1 MMHFDHAMVPG
12 PVFVETKSRYWN
24 CEKEK
29 ILALGYP
36 RYDWMLHPSVSRGEA
51 LEKLFSDKAMKT
63 VIWMPTFRKS
73 EVLISAENEIE
84 LPFQVPALESEAELK
99 ALDVHLRECGIFL
112 IIKKHPLQSGWSLDE
127 GAYTNI
133 RYVTEEM
140 LQKSGIQLYELVGL
154 MDGLISDYSSIAVD

>member
-1 MMHFDHAMVPG
+1 MWHGCGYKDAAKDNKPPAGKSMMHFDHAMVPG

-51 LEKLFSDKAMKT
+51 LEKLFSHKDMKT

-84 LPFQVPALESEAELK
+84 LPFQLPALESEAELK

-112 IIKKHPLQSGWSLDE
+112 IIKNIPFSLA
-127 GAYTNI
+127 GPWMKVRI
-133 RYVTEEM
+133 P
-140 LQKSGIQLYELVGL
+140 
-154 MDGLISDYSSIAVD
+154 ISVM

>member
-1 MMHFDHAMVPG
+1 MHFEHAMVPG
-12 PVFVETKSRYWN
+12 PVFVETKSSYWN

-51 LEKLFSDKAMKT
+51 LEKLFSHKDMKT

-84 LPFQVPALESEAELK
+84 LPFQLPALESRGGAESTGCSFK
-99 ALDVHLRECGIFL
+99 GMR
-112 IIKKHPLQSGWSLDE
+112 
-127 GAYTNI
+127 N
-133 RYVTEEM
+133 
-140 LQKSGIQLYELVGL
+140 
-154 MDGLISDYSSIAVD
+154 ISDHQKTSPSVWLVPG